1 MSHTVHSGKGKLA
14 ILFDVATELSIGGPR
29 PPLISDHPV
38 LGLDPLAGSPGSDCT
53 IGIPRVVHEAV
64 FRSIAQKNSIDPNRT
79 FTENLV
85 RIVHLVIAVLE
96 FLYVRWDVESLPHIC
111 TVYIVRHRIKGVY
124 GASLERSTFLVKPLL
139 YL

>member
-1 MSHTVHSGKGKLA
+1 MSYTVNCGKSKLA

-29 PPLISDHPV
+29 PPLISNCPV

-96 FLYVRWDVESLPHIC
+96 FLYVRWDVEGLSHVC
-111 TVYIVRHRIKGVY
+111 SVHIVRHCI
-124 GASLERSTFLVKPLL
+124 
-139 YL
+139 